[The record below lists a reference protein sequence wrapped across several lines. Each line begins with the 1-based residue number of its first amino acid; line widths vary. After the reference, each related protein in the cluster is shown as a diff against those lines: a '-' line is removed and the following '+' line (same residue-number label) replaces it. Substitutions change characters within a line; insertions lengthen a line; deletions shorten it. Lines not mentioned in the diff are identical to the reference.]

1 MALRCLNF
9 VDAVRALP
17 PVIIFLRFFS
27 ILLNLF
33 VNVLL
38 ELNSLAVLIC
48 VQKYSKKSNLQM
60 KVPYTETENS
70 YS

>member
-1 MALRCLNF
+1 
-9 VDAVRALP
+9 
-17 PVIIFLRFFS
+17 
-27 ILLNLF
+27 LLNLF

-48 VQKYSKKSNLQM
+48 VQKYSKKSDLQM

-70 YS
+70 YSW